1 MILLSETGKLIQKLA
16 HNQIQSELPTVML
29 FGTVETD
36 MVNNSKVT
44 IRIDQKRVLPE
55 EMLIFSNIYKRNSC
69 QKGKTVIMLRQW
81 GGQRFLVL
89 GGVEGDT

>member
-1 MILLSETGKLIQKLA
+1 MSETGKLIQKIA
-16 HNQIQSELPTVML
+16 HNQIQPEMPTEIV

-36 MVNNSKVT
+36 TTSGKVT
-44 IRIDQKRVLPE
+44 IRMDQKRVLPE
-55 EMLIFSNIYKRNSC
+55 EMLIFPNLYKRNSC
-69 QKGKTVIMLRQW
+69 QNGKTVIMLRQW

>member
-1 MILLSETGKLIQKLA
+1 MSETGKLIQKLA
-16 HNQIQSELPTVML
+16 HNQIQSEMPTEIV

-36 MVNNSKVT
+36 TTSGKVT

-55 EMLIFSNIYKRNSC
+55 EMLIFSNLYKRNSC

>member
-1 MILLSETGKLIQKLA
+1 MSETGKLIQKIA
-16 HNQIQSELPTVML
+16 HNQIQSEMPTEIV

-36 MVNNSKVT
+36 TTSGKVT
-44 IRIDQKRVLPE
+44 VRIDQKRVLPE
-55 EMLIFSNIYKRNSC
+55 EMLIFSSLYKRSSC